1 MEELL
6 RIGQTLG
13 LEGEELKQF
22 IIDQQDRARE
32 ERRIAREE
40 RERER
45 EREEREREKEREFEL
60 EKLRLLGQGSTN
72 QSNTGGQAVNR
83 SDRPKIQNFND
94 GIDQIDAY
102 LLRFER
108 FARTQ
113 GWPKEDWASSLSVLL
128 SGRALEVYS
137 RLSDAEANNYDSL
150 KLSLLKR

>member
-32 ERRIAREE
+32 ERRIAREEREREREREE

-137 RLSDAEANNYDSL
+137 RLSDAEANNYS
-150 KLSLLKR
+150 